1 MQMCHQRGNIPE
13 FLASIKTSYTK
24 KKHWPDFPVD
34 WKLSSVIS
42 GFTILVPTS
51 VLLVLEQLPPF
62 DLPKAIFHLQ
72 ILSSSP
78 VLESLSEWSRNFAP
92 LHLCITERW
101 ISALGL
107 LHSCVWTKLPQS
119 QRGWLNLI
127 LILYS
132 SQQITNY
139 QGEYIK
145 DTVAFLVPGNDI
157 YFFSIDISQ
166 RLSVFMGFSCKYPF
180 VNKLYWKSYIFAYF
194 FLSKKISYCA
204 YTVTCALENS
214 SLDIS
219 LI

>member
-145 DTVAFLVPGNDI
+145 DTVAFLVPGN
-157 YFFSIDISQ
+157 
-166 RLSVFMGFSCKYPF
+166 
-180 VNKLYWKSYIFAYF
+180 YIFF
-194 FLSKKISYCA
+194 FFCQH
-204 YTVTCALENS
+204 
-214 SLDIS
+214 
-219 LI
+219 